1 MGEEEETD
9 EDEDDDVDE
18 HQELMNKLKAA
29 GLDPRGKKVS
39 AIEEP
44 VGGDQD

>member
-1 MGEEEETD
+1 MGEEEDSD

-18 HQELMNKLKAA
+18 HQELMNKLKQA
-29 GLDPRGKKVS
+29 GLDPSGKKVS
-39 AIEEP
+39 PSETP